1 MKYEITNRNNRDL
14 SPFNIFEEA
23 FNDWFRPAYQHA
35 GSVMKTDI
43 KETEKG
49 YELEVEMPGF
59 DKKDISV
66 SLEDGY
72 LTVSAEKQ
80 EKEESGEKKNYIHRE
95 RSFSAKRSFYVGDV
109 EEETVKA
116 KYENGVLTL
125 IVSKPDETK
134 KLAKG
139 IAIE

>member
-80 EKEESGEKKNYIHRE
+80 EKENRVKRRTIFTVNAVFRQ
-95 RSFSAKRSFYVGDV
+95 SAASM
-109 EEETVKA
+109 
-116 KYENGVLTL
+116 
-125 IVSKPDETK
+125 
-134 KLAKG
+134 
-139 IAIE
+139 

>member
-14 SPFNIFEEA
+14 SAFNIFEEA

-125 IVSKPDETK
+125 IVPKPDETK

>member
-66 SLEDGY
+66 HWK
-72 LTVSAEKQ
+72 TVTSPFLPKSRRKRNRVKRRTIFTVNAVFRQSAA
-80 EKEESGEKKNYIHRE
+80 SM
-95 RSFSAKRSFYVGDV
+95 
-109 EEETVKA
+109 
-116 KYENGVLTL
+116 
-125 IVSKPDETK
+125 
-134 KLAKG
+134 
-139 IAIE
+139 